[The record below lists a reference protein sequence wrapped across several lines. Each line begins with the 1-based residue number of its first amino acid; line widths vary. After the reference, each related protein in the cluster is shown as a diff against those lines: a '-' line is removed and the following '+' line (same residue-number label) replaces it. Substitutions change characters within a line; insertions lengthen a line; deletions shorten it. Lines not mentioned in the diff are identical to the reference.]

1 MKLLYKIKTNSN
13 ERKMPPPIPF
23 QKRKSLLHHV
33 LARGLNMENSEE
45 FRIFFIFLNK
55 IVIKNKFSLSNP
67 KKREE
72 KEKKGKSEF

>member
-1 MKLLYKIKTNSN
+1 
-13 ERKMPPPIPF
+13 
-23 QKRKSLLHHV
+23 
-33 LARGLNMENSEE
+33 MENSEE